1 MNWCICKH
9 PAFGTT
15 MNHAECSTARCSIGG
30 VARGL
35 PKSFRWNWTCVT
47 IDHRTMN
54 LCFVWFCQAM
64 LLPMRHAR
72 MMFIQLRKNG
82 TAQCYMIVYNIH
94 SYTYTVYTPYFIS
107 IEYIY
112 TWKTIKTKFSVRTGL
127 DMFFVRY
134 GFFPNTAMSGCKPS
148 TYRSIVFLKSWIC
161 RTGSDSMSVSSRDS
175 IWMYLGQYVDICL
188 LFFLNMMLKK
198 I

>member
-1 MNWCICKH
+1 
-9 PAFGTT
+9 
-15 MNHAECSTARCSIGG
+15 
-30 VARGL
+30 
-35 PKSFRWNWTCVT
+35 
-47 IDHRTMN
+47 MN

>member
-112 TWKTIKTKFSVRTGL
+112 IYLENHKDKIFCP
-127 DMFFVRY
+127 Y
-134 GFFPNTAMSGCKPS
+134 GFGHVFCPLRIFSKYGHVRLQTLYSQVNLVNSFPE
-148 TYRSIVFLKSWIC
+148 LLDL
-161 RTGSDSMSVSSRDS
+161 SDWFR
-175 IWMYLGQYVDICL
+175 QYECL
-188 LFFLNMMLKK
+188 V
-198 I
+198 